1 MEHNTGALLW
11 YGFQKGMGTFNEYTE
26 RLLSNEFACS

>member
-11 YGFQKGMGTFNEYTE
+11 FEFQKGIGTFNEYTK
-26 RLLSNEFACS
+26 RLLSNESPCS